1 MVAIGEV
8 CTLMTGGTP
17 KTTEKEFYENGDVPW
32 IVSGDIHKGEIYGCE
47 SKITKLA
54 VEKSNARY
62 LPKDS
67 VLIALNGQG
76 KTRGTVALLRMDGAT
91 CNQSIVS
98 INPNNLEQLSAE
110 YLFYYLKSQYQQIRN
125 ITGDKDRAGLNMP
138 LIRGIKIPLPPLAEQ
153 KRIAAILDKADA
165 IRRKRQQAIQLA
177 DDFLRAV
184 FLEMFGDPV
193 TNPKGWEVKKFGDVI
208 DVLTD
213 YHANGS
219 YKTLVS
225 NVTLLDEPDYAY
237 MVRTTDLE
245 KGNFTDSV
253 KYIDQHAY
261 EHLSKS
267 KVFGGEIIINK
278 IGSAGAVYLMPFL
291 NKPVSLA
298 MNQFLVRCNR
308 LALNEFMYYQLKTD
322 SGNREIL
329 KRVQGAVTKTIT
341 KDAVRDI
348 PIILPPLESQ
358 QNFVEVANKI
368 KRLKCRIHDSFEL
381 TESKFNSLSQRA
393 FSGQL

>member
-1 MVAIGEV
+1 
-8 CTLMTGGTP
+8 
-17 KTTEKEFYENGDVPW
+17 
-32 IVSGDIHKGEIYGCE
+32 
-47 SKITKLA
+47 
-54 VEKSNARY
+54 
-62 LPKDS
+62 
-67 VLIALNGQG
+67 
-76 KTRGTVALLRMDGAT
+76 
-91 CNQSIVS
+91 
-98 INPNNLEQLSAE
+98 
-110 YLFYYLKSQYQQIRN
+110 
-125 ITGDKDRAGLNMP
+125 
-138 LIRGIKIPLPPLAEQ
+138 
-153 KRIAAILDKADA
+153 
-165 IRRKRQQAIQLA
+165 
-177 DDFLRAV
+177 
-184 FLEMFGDPV
+184 
-193 TNPKGWEVKKFGDVI
+193 
-208 DVLTD
+208 
-213 YHANGS
+213 
-219 YKTLVS
+219 
-225 NVTLLDEPDYAY
+225 